1 MFNLFKKL
9 NKKQLLIILVSIVF
23 IAFQVYLDLKLPDYM
38 QEITSLL
45 QSSSTKIKDILI
57 PGGKMLSCAFLSLL
71 GAFITGYLTSLLSS
85 SFSKNLRSD
94 IFRKVNDL
102 EEAKIKG
109 FTTSSLITRTTN
121 DVTQIQ
127 MFLSMGLQLM
137 IKAPIM
143 AVWAIIKI
151 VNKNLTWSMVTGG
164 AVLLLLIMI
173 IVLVIFAL
181 PKFKIIQT
189 LTDNLN
195 RVTRENLIGI
205 RVIRAFNAENYQN
218 EKFNNANDDLMNTS
232 IFTGKLMSIIS
243 PGMTFIS
250 SVLTITI
257 YFIGAYL
264 INDANLYEKAELFS
278 NMIVFSSYAMQVVI
292 SFMMLSMIFIIY
304 PRASISAKRIME
316 VLDSDISIVDGCGD
330 KKETSEGEVVF
341 NHVSFKYPDAE
352 EYMLEDISFTAK
364 KGEVVAFIGSTG
376 SGKSTLINLIPR
388 FYDAT
393 KGEVLVDGVN
403 VKDYKL
409 NKLYDKIGYISQKA
423 VILSGTVKSNI
434 TLGYKNGKKV
444 SDEDVEKALE
454 ISMSNEF
461 VPNMEKGINS
471 HIARGGTNVSG
482 GQKQRLSVARG
493 VARNPEIFIFDDT
506 FSALDYKTDLNLRKQ
521 LKTKMKDKTCLIVA
535 QRIGTIFDADKI
547 IVLDKGKCVGMGR
560 HEELL
565 KTCKVYKEIAES
577 QLGKEEL

>member
-9 NKKQLLIILVSIVF
+9 NKKQSLIILVSIVF

-164 AVLLLLIMI
+164 AVLVLLIMI

-423 VILSGTVKSNI
+423 VMLSGTVKSNI

-461 VPNMEKGINS
+461 VKDMEKGINS

>member
-9 NKKQLLIILVSIVF
+9 NKKQSLIILVSIVF

-205 RVIRAFNAENYQN
+205 RVIRAFNAEDYQN
-218 EKFNNANDDLMNTS
+218 KKFNNANDDLMNTS

-330 KKETSEGEVVF
+330 KKETSEGEVIF

-388 FYDAT
+388 FYDAI

-434 TLGYKNGKKV
+434 TLGYKDGKKV
-444 SDEDVEKALE
+444 SDEDIEKALE

-461 VPNMEKGINS
+461 VSNMENGINS

-506 FSALDYKTDLNLRKQ
+506 FSALDYKTDLKLRKQ

>member
-9 NKKQLLIILVSIVF
+9 NKKQSLIILVSIVF

-461 VPNMEKGINS
+461 VKDMEKGINS

>member
-164 AVLLLLIMI
+164 AVLVLLIMI

-205 RVIRAFNAENYQN
+205 RVIRAFNAEDYQN
-218 EKFNNANDDLMNTS
+218 KKFNNANDDLMNTS

-330 KKETSEGEVVF
+330 KKETSEGEVIF

-461 VPNMEKGINS
+461 VKDMEKGINS

>member
-9 NKKQLLIILVSIVF
+9 NKKQSLIILVSIVF

-205 RVIRAFNAENYQN
+205 RVIRAFNAEDYQN

-423 VILSGTVKSNI
+423 VMLSGTVKSNI

-461 VPNMEKGINS
+461 VKDMEKGINS

>member
-1 MFNLFKKL
+1 MFKLIKKL
-9 NKKQLLIILVSIVF
+9 NKKQSLIILVSIVF

-205 RVIRAFNAENYQN
+205 RVIRAFNAEDYQN
-218 EKFNNANDDLMNTS
+218 KKFNNANDDLMNTS

-330 KKETSEGEVVF
+330 KKETSEGEVIF

-388 FYDAT
+388 FYDAI

-434 TLGYKNGKKV
+434 TLGYKDGKKV
-444 SDEDVEKALE
+444 SDEDIEKALE

-461 VPNMEKGINS
+461 VSNMENGINS

>member
-9 NKKQLLIILVSIVF
+9 NKKQLLVILVSIVF

-164 AVLLLLIMI
+164 AVLVLLIMI

-205 RVIRAFNAENYQN
+205 RVIRAFNAEDYQN

-330 KKETSEGEVVF
+330 KKETSEGEVIF

-461 VPNMEKGINS
+461 VKDMEKGINS

>member
-205 RVIRAFNAENYQN
+205 RVIRAFNAEDYQN
-218 EKFNNANDDLMNTS
+218 KKFNNANDDLMNTS

-330 KKETSEGEVVF
+330 KKETSEGEVIF

-461 VPNMEKGINS
+461 VKDMEKGINS

>member
-9 NKKQLLIILVSIVF
+9 NKKQSLIILVSIVF

-330 KKETSEGEVVF
+330 KKETSEGEVIF

-409 NKLYDKIGYISQKA
+409 NKLNDKIGYISQKA

-461 VPNMEKGINS
+461 VKDMEKGINS

>member
-9 NKKQLLIILVSIVF
+9 NKKQSLIILVSIVF

-205 RVIRAFNAENYQN
+205 RVIRAFNAEDYQN

-409 NKLYDKIGYISQKA
+409 NKLNDKIGYISQKA

-461 VPNMEKGINS
+461 VKDMEKGINS

>member
-164 AVLLLLIMI
+164 AVLVLLIMI

-364 KGEVVAFIGSTG
+364 KGEVVSFIGSTG

-423 VILSGTVKSNI
+423 VMLSGTVKSNI

>member
-1 MFNLFKKL
+1 
-9 NKKQLLIILVSIVF
+9 
-23 IAFQVYLDLKLPDYM
+23 
-38 QEITSLL
+38 
-45 QSSSTKIKDILI
+45 
-57 PGGKMLSCAFLSLL
+57 
-71 GAFITGYLTSLLSS
+71 
-85 SFSKNLRSD
+85 
-94 IFRKVNDL
+94 
-102 EEAKIKG
+102 
-109 FTTSSLITRTTN
+109 
-121 DVTQIQ
+121 
-127 MFLSMGLQLM
+127 
-137 IKAPIM
+137 
-143 AVWAIIKI
+143 
-151 VNKNLTWSMVTGG
+151 
-164 AVLLLLIMI
+164 
-173 IVLVIFAL
+173 
-181 PKFKIIQT
+181 
-189 LTDNLN
+189 
-195 RVTRENLIGI
+195 
-205 RVIRAFNAENYQN
+205 
-218 EKFNNANDDLMNTS
+218 
-232 IFTGKLMSIIS
+232 
-243 PGMTFIS
+243 MTFIS

-423 VILSGTVKSNI
+423 VMLSGTVKSNI
-434 TLGYKNGKKV
+434 ILGYKNGKKV

-461 VPNMEKGINS
+461 VKDMEKGINS

>member
-9 NKKQLLIILVSIVF
+9 NKKQLLVILVSIVF

-164 AVLLLLIMI
+164 AVLVLLIMI

-205 RVIRAFNAENYQN
+205 RVIRAFNAEDYQN
-218 EKFNNANDDLMNTS
+218 KKFNNANDDLMNTS

-250 SVLTITI
+250 LVLTITI

-423 VILSGTVKSNI
+423 VMLSGTVKSNI

-461 VPNMEKGINS
+461 VKDMEKGINS

>member
-9 NKKQLLIILVSIVF
+9 NKKQSLIILVSIVF

-164 AVLLLLIMI
+164 AVLVLLIMI

-205 RVIRAFNAENYQN
+205 RVIRAFNAEDYQN

-461 VPNMEKGINS
+461 VKDMEKGINS

>member
-9 NKKQLLIILVSIVF
+9 NKKQSLIILVSIVF

-205 RVIRAFNAENYQN
+205 RVIRAFNAEDYQN
-218 EKFNNANDDLMNTS
+218 KKFNNANDDLMNTS

-330 KKETSEGEVVF
+330 KKETSEGEVIF

-388 FYDAT
+388 FYDAI

-434 TLGYKNGKKV
+434 TLGYKEGKKV
-444 SDEDVEKALE
+444 SDEDIEKALE

-461 VPNMEKGINS
+461 VSNMENGINS

>member
-9 NKKQLLIILVSIVF
+9 NKKQSLIILVSIVF

-57 PGGKMLSCAFLSLL
+57 PGSKMLSCAFLSLL

-205 RVIRAFNAENYQN
+205 RVIRAFNAEDYQN
-218 EKFNNANDDLMNTS
+218 KKFNNANDDLMNTS

-330 KKETSEGEVVF
+330 KKETSEGEVIF

-388 FYDAT
+388 FYDAI

-434 TLGYKNGKKV
+434 TLGYKDGKKV
-444 SDEDVEKALE
+444 SDEDIEKALE

-461 VPNMEKGINS
+461 VSNMENGINS

>member
-9 NKKQLLIILVSIVF
+9 NKKQSLIILVSIVF

-164 AVLLLLIMI
+164 AVLVLLIMI

-205 RVIRAFNAENYQN
+205 RVIRAFNAEDYQN

-330 KKETSEGEVVF
+330 KKETSEGEVIF

-388 FYDAT
+388 FYDAI

-434 TLGYKNGKKV
+434 TLGYKDGKKV
-444 SDEDVEKALE
+444 SDEDIEKALE

-461 VPNMEKGINS
+461 VSNMENGINS

-506 FSALDYKTDLNLRKQ
+506 FSALDYKTDLKLRKQ

>member
-9 NKKQLLIILVSIVF
+9 NKKQSLIILVSIVF

-173 IVLVIFAL
+173 IVLVIFVL

-205 RVIRAFNAENYQN
+205 RVIRAFNAEDYQN
-218 EKFNNANDDLMNTS
+218 KKFNNANDDLMNTS

-250 SVLTITI
+250 SILTITI
-257 YFIGAYL
+257 YLPLLVTFKLLLNAI
-264 INDANLYEKAELFS
+264 
-278 NMIVFSSYAMQVVI
+278 
-292 SFMMLSMIFIIY
+292 MML
-304 PRASISAKRIME
+304 
-316 VLDSDISIVDGCGD
+316 ISIILFPL
-330 KKETSEGEVVF
+330 KEF
-341 NHVSFKYPDAE
+341 P
-352 EYMLEDISFTAK
+352 L
-364 KGEVVAFIGSTG
+364 AF
-376 SGKSTLINLIPR
+376 L
-388 FYDAT
+388 
-393 KGEVLVDGVN
+393 
-403 VKDYKL
+403 
-409 NKLYDKIGYISQKA
+409 
-423 VILSGTVKSNI
+423 
-434 TLGYKNGKKV
+434 
-444 SDEDVEKALE
+444 
-454 ISMSNEF
+454 
-461 VPNMEKGINS
+461 
-471 HIARGGTNVSG
+471 
-482 GQKQRLSVARG
+482 
-493 VARNPEIFIFDDT
+493 
-506 FSALDYKTDLNLRKQ
+506 
-521 LKTKMKDKTCLIVA
+521 
-535 QRIGTIFDADKI
+535 
-547 IVLDKGKCVGMGR
+547 
-560 HEELL
+560 
-565 KTCKVYKEIAES
+565 
-577 QLGKEEL
+577 

>member
-9 NKKQLLIILVSIVF
+9 NKKQLQIILVSIVF

-164 AVLLLLIMI
+164 AVLVLLIMI

-205 RVIRAFNAENYQN
+205 RVIRAFNAEDYQN
-218 EKFNNANDDLMNTS
+218 KKFNNANDDLMNTS

-316 VLDSDISIVDGCGD
+316 VLDSDISIVDGCGN
-330 KKETSEGEVVF
+330 KKETSEGEVIF

-461 VPNMEKGINS
+461 VKDMEKGINS
-471 HIARGGTNVSG
+471 HIARGGTNVS
-482 GQKQRLSVARG
+482 RG

>member
-9 NKKQLLIILVSIVF
+9 NKKQSLIILVSIVF

-423 VILSGTVKSNI
+423 VMLSGTVKSNI

-461 VPNMEKGINS
+461 VKDMEKGINS

>member
-9 NKKQLLIILVSIVF
+9 NKKQSLIILVSIVF

-173 IVLVIFAL
+173 IVLVIFVL

-205 RVIRAFNAENYQN
+205 RVIRAFNAEDYQN
-218 EKFNNANDDLMNTS
+218 KKFNNANDDLMNTS

-330 KKETSEGEVVF
+330 KKETSEGEVIF

-388 FYDAT
+388 FYDAI

-434 TLGYKNGKKV
+434 TLGYKDGKKV
-444 SDEDVEKALE
+444 SDEDIEKALE

-461 VPNMEKGINS
+461 VSNMENGINS

-521 LKTKMKDKTCLIVA
+521 LKTKMKDKTYLIVA
-535 QRIGTIFDADKI
+535 QRIGTILDADKI

>member
-9 NKKQLLIILVSIVF
+9 NKKQSLIILVSIVF

-164 AVLLLLIMI
+164 AVLVLLIMI

-205 RVIRAFNAENYQN
+205 RVIRAFNAEDYQN
-218 EKFNNANDDLMNTS
+218 KKFNNANDDLMNTS

-409 NKLYDKIGYISQKA
+409 NKLYDKMGYISQKA

-444 SDEDVEKALE
+444 SDEDIEKALE

-461 VPNMEKGINS
+461 VKDMEKGINS

>member
-9 NKKQLLIILVSIVF
+9 NKKQSLIILVSIVF

-164 AVLLLLIMI
+164 AVLVLLIMI

-205 RVIRAFNAENYQN
+205 RVIRAFNAEDYQN

-423 VILSGTVKSNI
+423 VMLSGTVKSNI
-434 TLGYKNGKKV
+434 ILGYKNGKKV

-461 VPNMEKGINS
+461 VKDMEKGINS

>member
-9 NKKQLLIILVSIVF
+9 NKKQSLIILVSIVF

-85 SFSKNLRSD
+85 SFSKNLRRD

-205 RVIRAFNAENYQN
+205 RVIRAFNAEDYQN
-218 EKFNNANDDLMNTS
+218 KKFNNANDDLMNTS

-330 KKETSEGEVVF
+330 KKETSEGEVIF

-388 FYDAT
+388 FYDAI

-434 TLGYKNGKKV
+434 TLGYKDGKKV
-444 SDEDVEKALE
+444 SDEDIEKALE

-461 VPNMEKGINS
+461 VSNMENGINS

>member
-205 RVIRAFNAENYQN
+205 RVIRAFNAEDYQN
-218 EKFNNANDDLMNTS
+218 KKFNNANDDLMNTS

-330 KKETSEGEVVF
+330 KKETSEGEVIF

-388 FYDAT
+388 FYDAI

-434 TLGYKNGKKV
+434 TLGYKDGKKV
-444 SDEDVEKALE
+444 SDEDIEKALE

-461 VPNMEKGINS
+461 VSNMENGINS

>member
-9 NKKQLLIILVSIVF
+9 NKKQSLIILVSIVF

-205 RVIRAFNAENYQN
+205 RVIRAFNAEDYQN
-218 EKFNNANDDLMNTS
+218 KKFNNANDDLMNTS

-330 KKETSEGEVVF
+330 KKETSEGEVIF

-388 FYDAT
+388 FYDAI

-434 TLGYKNGKKV
+434 TLGYKDGKKV
-444 SDEDVEKALE
+444 SDEDIEKALE

-461 VPNMEKGINS
+461 VSNMENGINS

>member
-1 MFNLFKKL
+1 
-9 NKKQLLIILVSIVF
+9 
-23 IAFQVYLDLKLPDYM
+23 
-38 QEITSLL
+38 
-45 QSSSTKIKDILI
+45 
-57 PGGKMLSCAFLSLL
+57 
-71 GAFITGYLTSLLSS
+71 
-85 SFSKNLRSD
+85 
-94 IFRKVNDL
+94 
-102 EEAKIKG
+102 
-109 FTTSSLITRTTN
+109 
-121 DVTQIQ
+121 
-127 MFLSMGLQLM
+127 M

-205 RVIRAFNAENYQN
+205 RVIRAFNAEDYQN
-218 EKFNNANDDLMNTS
+218 KKFNNANDDLMNTS

-434 TLGYKNGKKV
+434 TLGYKDGKKV
-444 SDEDVEKALE
+444 SDEDIEKALE

-461 VPNMEKGINS
+461 VSNMENGINS

-547 IVLDKGKCVGMGR
+547 IVLDKGKCVGM
-560 HEELL
+560 
-565 KTCKVYKEIAES
+565 
-577 QLGKEEL
+577 

>member
-9 NKKQLLIILVSIVF
+9 NKKQSLIILVSIVF

-164 AVLLLLIMI
+164 AILLLLIMI

-205 RVIRAFNAENYQN
+205 RVIRAFNAEDYQN
-218 EKFNNANDDLMNTS
+218 KKFNNANDDLMNTS

-330 KKETSEGEVVF
+330 KKETSEGEVIF

-388 FYDAT
+388 FYDAI

-434 TLGYKNGKKV
+434 TLGYKDGKKV
-444 SDEDVEKALE
+444 SDEDIEKALE

-461 VPNMEKGINS
+461 VSNMENGINS

-521 LKTKMKDKTCLIVA
+521 LKTKMKDKTYLIVA

>member
-9 NKKQLLIILVSIVF
+9 NKKQSLIILVSIVF

-173 IVLVIFAL
+173 IVLVIFVL

-205 RVIRAFNAENYQN
+205 RVIRAFNAEDYQN
-218 EKFNNANDDLMNTS
+218 KKFNNANDDLMNTS

-330 KKETSEGEVVF
+330 KKETSEGEVIF

-388 FYDAT
+388 FYDAI

-434 TLGYKNGKKV
+434 TLGYKDGKKV
-444 SDEDVEKALE
+444 SDEDIEKALE
-454 ISMSNEF
+454 ISMSN
-461 VPNMEKGINS
+461 
-471 HIARGGTNVSG
+471 
-482 GQKQRLSVARG
+482 
-493 VARNPEIFIFDDT
+493 
-506 FSALDYKTDLNLRKQ
+506 
-521 LKTKMKDKTCLIVA
+521 
-535 QRIGTIFDADKI
+535 
-547 IVLDKGKCVGMGR
+547 
-560 HEELL
+560 
-565 KTCKVYKEIAES
+565 
-577 QLGKEEL
+577 

>member
-9 NKKQLLIILVSIVF
+9 NKKQSLIILVSIVF

-205 RVIRAFNAENYQN
+205 RVIRAFNAEDYQN
-218 EKFNNANDDLMNTS
+218 KKFNNANDDLMNTS

-330 KKETSEGEVVF
+330 KKETSEGEVIF

-388 FYDAT
+388 FYDAI

-434 TLGYKNGKKV
+434 TLGYKDGKKV

-461 VPNMEKGINS
+461 VKDMEKGINS
-471 HIARGGTNVSG
+471 HIARSGTNVSG

>member
-9 NKKQLLIILVSIVF
+9 NKKQSLIILVSIVF

-173 IVLVIFAL
+173 IVLVIFVL
-181 PKFKIIQT
+181 TKFKIIQT

-205 RVIRAFNAENYQN
+205 RVIRAFNAEDYQN
-218 EKFNNANDDLMNTS
+218 KKFNNANDDLMNTS

-257 YFIGAYL
+257 YF
-264 INDANLYEKAELFS
+264 
-278 NMIVFSSYAMQVVI
+278 
-292 SFMMLSMIFIIY
+292 
-304 PRASISAKRIME
+304 
-316 VLDSDISIVDGCGD
+316 
-330 KKETSEGEVVF
+330 
-341 NHVSFKYPDAE
+341 
-352 EYMLEDISFTAK
+352 
-364 KGEVVAFIGSTG
+364 
-376 SGKSTLINLIPR
+376 
-388 FYDAT
+388 
-393 KGEVLVDGVN
+393 
-403 VKDYKL
+403 
-409 NKLYDKIGYISQKA
+409 
-423 VILSGTVKSNI
+423 
-434 TLGYKNGKKV
+434 
-444 SDEDVEKALE
+444 
-454 ISMSNEF
+454 
-461 VPNMEKGINS
+461 
-471 HIARGGTNVSG
+471 
-482 GQKQRLSVARG
+482 
-493 VARNPEIFIFDDT
+493 
-506 FSALDYKTDLNLRKQ
+506 
-521 LKTKMKDKTCLIVA
+521 
-535 QRIGTIFDADKI
+535 
-547 IVLDKGKCVGMGR
+547 
-560 HEELL
+560 
-565 KTCKVYKEIAES
+565 
-577 QLGKEEL
+577 

>member
-9 NKKQLLIILVSIVF
+9 NKKQLQIILVSIVF

-164 AVLLLLIMI
+164 AVLVLLIMI

-205 RVIRAFNAENYQN
+205 RVIRAFNAEDYQN
-218 EKFNNANDDLMNTS
+218 KKFNNANDDLMNTS

-316 VLDSDISIVDGCGD
+316 VLDSDISIVDGCGN
-330 KKETSEGEVVF
+330 KKETSEGEVIF

-461 VPNMEKGINS
+461 VKDMEKGINS

-482 GQKQRLSVARG
+482 G

>member
-9 NKKQLLIILVSIVF
+9 NKKQSLIILVSIVF

-164 AVLLLLIMI
+164 AVLVLLIMI

-205 RVIRAFNAENYQN
+205 RVIRAFNAEDYQN

-330 KKETSEGEVVF
+330 KKETSEGEVIF

-461 VPNMEKGINS
+461 VKDMEKGINS

>member
-9 NKKQLLIILVSIVF
+9 NKKQSLIILVSIVF

-205 RVIRAFNAENYQN
+205 RVIRAFNAEDYQN
-218 EKFNNANDDLMNTS
+218 KKFNNANDDLMNTS

-316 VLDSDISIVDGCGD
+316 VLDSDISIADGCGD
-330 KKETSEGEVVF
+330 KKETSEGEVIF

-388 FYDAT
+388 FYDAI

-434 TLGYKNGKKV
+434 TLGYKDGKKV
-444 SDEDVEKALE
+444 SDEDIEKALE

-461 VPNMEKGINS
+461 VSNMENGINS

>member
-9 NKKQLLIILVSIVF
+9 NKKQSLIILVSIVF

-205 RVIRAFNAENYQN
+205 RVIRAFNAEDYQN

-330 KKETSEGEVVF
+330 KKETSEGEVIF

-409 NKLYDKIGYISQKA
+409 NKLNDKIGYISQKA

-461 VPNMEKGINS
+461 VKDMEKGINS

>member
-9 NKKQLLIILVSIVF
+9 NEKQLLIILVSIVF

-205 RVIRAFNAENYQN
+205 RVIRAFNAEDYQN
-218 EKFNNANDDLMNTS
+218 KKFNNANDDLMNTS

-461 VPNMEKGINS
+461 VKDMEKGINS

>member
-9 NKKQLLIILVSIVF
+9 NKKQLQIILVSIVF

-164 AVLLLLIMI
+164 AVLVLLIMI

-205 RVIRAFNAENYQN
+205 RVIRAFNAEDYQN
-218 EKFNNANDDLMNTS
+218 KKFNNANDDLMNTS

-316 VLDSDISIVDGCGD
+316 VLDSDISIVDGCGN
-330 KKETSEGEVVF
+330 KKETSEGEVIF

-461 VPNMEKGINS
+461 VKDMEKGINS

>member
-9 NKKQLLIILVSIVF
+9 NKKQSLIILVSIVF

-205 RVIRAFNAENYQN
+205 RVIRAFNAEDYQN
-218 EKFNNANDDLMNTS
+218 KKFNNANDYLMNTS

-330 KKETSEGEVVF
+330 KKETSEGEVIF

-388 FYDAT
+388 FYDAI

-434 TLGYKNGKKV
+434 TLGYKDGKKV
-444 SDEDVEKALE
+444 SDEDIEKALE

-461 VPNMEKGINS
+461 VSNMENGINS